1 MPMRSMSVSL
11 PNKSPLQ
18 DFRHSIGCLS
28 GTELPSSALSQ
39 ADVIPLTGEY
49 WAVSANAYRWRL
61 SFMPQVVAL
70 YRYPVKGFTPE
81 TCEVVNVLDGA
92 ILKKRL
98 QSHNKRM
105 IANCSS

>member
-61 SFMPQVVAL
+61 SYASSRCL
-70 YRYPVKGFTPE
+70 ISLSSKGLHT
-81 TCEVVNVLDGA
+81 
-92 ILKKRL
+92 
-98 QSHNKRM
+98 
-105 IANCSS
+105 